1 MRTILIVDDS
11 LTVRMELA
19 EALDSAGFHTI
30 QCATIA
36 DARIALRSHPIALAI
51 LDIQLPDGDGID
63 LLVQIRKDFTLGEL
77 PVLMLSTEAEVHDR
91 IRGLRG
97 GANDF
102 VGKPYDTYHVIARIR
117 QLIGAPPVHGLVLI
131 IDDSADY
138 RAALSGALG
147 KIGFVTATAAAGN
160 EGLRLPPASRP
171 PRADVAH

>member
-19 EALDSAGFHTI
+19 EALDRAGFHTI

-63 LLVQIRKDFTLGEL
+63 LLVQIRKDFTLGVL
-77 PVLMLSTEAEVHDR
+77 PVLLLSTEAEVRDR

-102 VGKPYDTYHVIARIR
+102 VGKPYDTYHVIARVG
-117 QLIGAPPVHGLVLI
+117 QLVSHRRCG
-131 IDDSADY
+131 
-138 RAALSGALG
+138 R
-147 KIGFVTATAAAGN
+147 TAAARARSSRCDRSGPTDSC
-160 EGLRLPPASRP
+160 PPSSA
-171 PRADVAH
+171 